1 MVRFCVYVPCLT
13 RSNNEKSAIRIVFI
27 FTGSWNIDNCNRLQ
41 GVICKRGIN
50 ASYDFTSTEPTTVMP
65 GNCENGWYNLG
76 QLNPIN
82 KINLTL

>member
-1 MVRFCVYVPCLT
+1 MFLMVRICVHIPYLT
-13 RSNNEKSAIRIVFI
+13 KYNKVKIAIWVIFI
-27 FTGSWNIDNCNRLQ
+27 STGSWDIDNCNRLQ

-76 QLNPIN
+76 
-82 KINLTL
+82 